1 MARIAA
7 ANDPVDALVLVAGD
21 LPLDDWRE
29 LASDEVIALNLHGPI
44 HFARAYLPARHD
56 GAPAWRMVLVR
67 SLARRIGGLIASPL
81 RHREGQRL
89 DRARGQ
95 TGHSKSAMA
104 ERSRRR
110 SPLRLADGLEWPVQM
125 WNHDAGAVSG
135 GSKHRTAVLRWVSS
149 WTSAVRVAGRLLGG
163 SPTLAI
169 LDALAV
175 EGETT
180 QVLLPA
186 FGSSQPARETI
197 VEANARSRPNGP
209 CGRPRG

>member
-7 ANDPVDALVLVAGD
+7 ANDPVDALVLAAGD

-44 HFARAYLPARHD
+44 HFARAYLPAGHD

-95 TGHSKSAMA
+95 TGHSKSATA

-110 SPLRLADGLEWPVQM
+110 SPLRLADGSGMARADVEPRRRRRSGVRSIRRCV
-125 WNHDAGAVSG
+125 AVG
-135 GSKHRTAVLRWVSS
+135 QP
-149 WTSAVRVAGRLLGG
+149 WTSAVRVAGRLPGRLAYPGHPRRAGG
-163 SPTLAI
+163 R
-169 LDALAV
+169 
-175 EGETT
+175 GETT
-180 QVLLPA
+180 QVLLAA
-186 FGSSQPARETI
+186 FGSSQPAREPI
-197 VEANARSRPNGP
+197 IEANARSRLNGL